1 MIQLFSFCDI
11 PWWLTW
17 LLPFLLGL
25 GLGYLLWARFKSLLA
40 DAESKISNLNLK
52 ISGLEAD
59 LEACKKARLEAEGN
73 VSLLRGKLR
82 ESELA
87 MASTVKISP
96 EKSSIAT
103 NVVTAKDKA
112 DSSAA
117 TESSAFAAA
126 MPASEGTS
134 TTDTWFAAI
143 GTDKLQIVEG
153 IGPKMEEVLKEN
165 GIHDFSTL
173 AATSPAALREILNK
187 YGDKYRIIDPNTW
200 PQQAGLANDRKWND
214 LIALQKTLDTGRSDT
229 ANTGE
234 TDSKLEKWL
243 IKAGII
249 RRWAQDD
256 LKAVEGIGP
265 KIEQLLHAAGIK
277 TWRGLSETPVDKI
290 QEVLTAAGPRFALA
304 DPGTWP
310 QQAGLAADA
319 NWDALQKL
327 QDALNAGKVK

>member
-1 MIQLFSFCDI
+1 MIHLFTFCDI

-17 LLPFLLGL
+17 VLPFLLGL
-25 GLGYLLWARFKSLLA
+25 GLGYLLWSKYKSLL
-40 DAESKISNLNLK
+40 DESESKISHLNLR
-52 ISGLEAD
+52 ITGLEAD
-59 LEACKKARLEAEGN
+59 MEACKKLRLEAEGN

-87 MASTVKISP
+87 MASTVNISRNKAP
-96 EKSSIAT
+96 IAPT
-103 NVVTAKDKA
+103 TTISGIV
-112 DSSAA
+112 DSASA
-117 TESSAFAAA
+117 ENNDS
-126 MPASEGTS
+126 
-134 TTDTWFAAI
+134 DDLWFAAI
-143 GTDKLQIVEG
+143 GTDKLQIIEG
-153 IGPKMEEVLKEN
+153 VGPKMEEVLREN
-165 GIHDFSTL
+165 EIQHFSAL
-173 AATSPAALREILNK
+173 AAISPAALRDMLNK

-229 ANTGE
+229 ATVGV

-277 TWRGLSETPVDKI
+277 TWKALSETPVTKI

-310 QQAGLAADA
+310 QQAGLAVDG
-319 NWDALQKL
+319 NWDALLKL
-327 QDALNAGKVK
+327 QDALNAGKTK